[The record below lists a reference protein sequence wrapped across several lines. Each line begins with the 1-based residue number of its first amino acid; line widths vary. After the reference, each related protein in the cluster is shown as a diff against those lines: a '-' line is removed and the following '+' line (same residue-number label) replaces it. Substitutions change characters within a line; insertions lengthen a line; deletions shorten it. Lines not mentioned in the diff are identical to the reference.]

1 MDVVE
6 LEVVRGTCVPVL
18 CSQGPRG
25 QCREAGLPWWQGA
38 HSRSLFQQ
46 GYLG

>member
-38 HSRSLFQQ
+38 HSHSLFQQ
-46 GYLG
+46 GCLG